1 MKRIIL
7 SVFLLLGSVALF
19 AATETAQNKAEV
31 ISFTGKAEYQTDQGW
46 LPITVGI
53 TLDQGTIISTG
64 FKSSVVLAIGDSRF
78 TVAALS
84 RITIDKLTESDNN
97 YDTEMNISTGKLKM
111 DVKAKPG
118 KSTSFTVR
126 SPTATA
132 SVRGT
137 SGVMDVT
144 GTLESLTGVWEM
156 SSRRSDS
163 KPIYVRGTQSADISD
178 FETTNPQ
185 QTAAKN
191 SSMTNTSTV
200 SLAAAEAVTPPS
212 GSPTAPANVISPD
225 TTSGPISSV
234 PTSSGPTSSGPT
246 TGTIIVN
253 IDLPK

>member
-31 ISFTGKAEYQTDQGW
+31 ISFTGKAEYQTAQGW
-46 LPITVGI
+46 LPITVGT
-53 TLDQGTIISTG
+53 TLDQGTMISTG

-84 RITIDKLTESDNN
+84 RITIDKLTESDSN
-97 YDTEMNISTGKLKM
+97 YDTEMNLSTGKLKM

-137 SGVMDVT
+137 SGIMAAT
-144 GTLESLTGVWEM
+144 GTLQSSTGIWTM
-156 SSRRSDS
+156 SPRRPNS
-163 KPIYVRGTQSADISD
+163 KPI
-178 FETTNPQ
+178 
-185 QTAAKN
+185 
-191 SSMTNTSTV
+191 
-200 SLAAAEAVTPPS
+200 
-212 GSPTAPANVISPD
+212 
-225 TTSGPISSV
+225 
-234 PTSSGPTSSGPT
+234 
-246 TGTIIVN
+246 
-253 IDLPK
+253 

>member
-1 MKRIIL
+1 MKRIIF

-46 LPITVGI
+46 LPITVGT
-53 TLDQGTIISTG
+53 TLDQGTMISTG

-84 RITIDKLTESDNN
+84 RITIDKLTESDSN
-97 YDTEMNISTGKLKM
+97 YETEMNISTGKLKM

-144 GTLESLTGVWEM
+144 GTLQSSTGVWTM
-156 SSRRSDS
+156 SPRRPNS
-163 KPIYVRGTQSADISD
+163 KPIYVRGTQSADIPSD
-178 FETTNPQ
+178 LVVTAPQ
-185 QTAAKN
+185 QTAVN
-191 SSMTNTSTV
+191 SASITNTATV
-200 SLAAAEAVTPPS
+200 SLATAEAVTPPS
-212 GSPTAPANVISPD
+212 GSPAAPANEL
-225 TTSGPISSV
+225 TSIIPTV
-234 PTSSGPTSSGPT
+234 PVAPVAPVAPAAPT
-246 TGTIIVN
+246 TGTIVVEIK
-253 IDLPK
+253 LPN

>member
-7 SVFLLLGSVALF
+7 SVFLLLGSVALL

-46 LPITVGI
+46 LPITVGT
-53 TLDQGTIISTG
+53 TLDQGTMISTG

-84 RITIDKLTESDNN
+84 RITIDKLTESDSN

-144 GTLESLTGVWEM
+144 GTLQSSTGVWTM
-156 SSRRSDS
+156 SPRRPNS

-185 QTAAKN
+185 QTAVN
-191 SSMTNTSTV
+191 SASITNTATV
-200 SLAAAEAVTPPS
+200 SLATAEAVTPPS
-212 GSPTAPANVISPD
+212 GSPTAPANDLTSVIPPAPS
-225 TTSGPISSV
+225 TTSA
-234 PTSSGPTSSGPT
+234 PTSSSPT
-246 TGTIIVN
+246 TGTIVVN
-253 IDLPK
+253 ISLPN